1 MQRRARAA
9 ERASRSRAAP
19 RAPGAHS
26 VRAWQD
32 LTGLP
37 DDAPEDEQVAALVE
51 RAKLGD
57 FDELHSSSELRDYL
71 SPEPSTSVSKALARE
86 SAGSLAR
93 PSGGAAGAA
102 AVTMQ
107 RALSPADRATSLEA
121 TVGSYAS
128 GGGTLGEPHTG
139 EAADEPADESV
150 VDADRLTPAPR
161 TDKKRAAGVSTHS
174 ACPEAV
180 TSPPARAAAV
190 NCAQPQAPAT
200 LAGSAQPQPPAEQ
213 LRAGQHASQ
222 SSAGASITK
231 SSRTTSVAIAE
242 LPEWVAQ
249 AEARSEVQAAVDL
262 HGKMAVARGL
272 PTSDMRRPLW
282 LAAVTIKATQLGID
296 AAQSAQLFCAES
308 DQSLQRA
315 FDRLTGTCL
324 ITCPSQRDGALLIE
338 LCVQN
343 MICGWQIC
351 CTVSLQRLRPG
362 VPSSVEMRYKCS
374 DSWGC
379 CTACV

>member
-1 MQRRARAA
+1 MLKCSTRAGLAQQNEQVAA
-9 ERASRSRAAP
+9 VLHRVHQERTES
-19 RAPGAHS
+19 G
-26 VRAWQD
+26 AWQD

-71 SPEPSTSVSKALARE
+71 SPEPSTNISKALARA

-93 PSGGAAGAA
+93 PSGGGAGAV

-107 RALSPADRATSLEA
+107 RALSPADRATSLDA

-128 GGGTLGEPHTG
+128 GGGMPGEPHTG
-139 EAADEPADESV
+139 EAADEPLGV
-150 VDADRLTPAPR
+150 ADRLAPPHR
-161 TDKKRAAGVSTHS
+161 TDKEYAAGGSTLS
-174 ACPEAV
+174 ACPEAIA
-180 TSPPARAAAV
+180 SPPARADAV
-190 NCAQPQAPAT
+190 TRTQPQASAT

-213 LRAGQHASQ
+213 LRAGHHASQ
-222 SSAGASITK
+222 SSAGASITN
-231 SSRTTSVAIAE
+231 SSRANSVAVAE

-296 AAQSAQLFCAES
+296 AAQSAHLFCAES
-308 DQSLQRA
+308 DQS
-315 FDRLTGTCL
+315 
-324 ITCPSQRDGALLIE
+324 P
-338 LCVQN
+338 
-343 MICGWQIC
+343 
-351 CTVSLQRLRPG
+351 
-362 VPSSVEMRYKCS
+362 
-374 DSWGC
+374 
-379 CTACV
+379 